1 MEIQTFALGLRTVS
15 GFLPYAKKLAD
26 DEIKFL
32 WLLIPQQV
40 KEQITDEMWA
50 YACNQRLLDPNP
62 DKEQA
67 LHVQLF
73 KYVYR
78 VRDGQPAFE
87 WGLKEDLPRRMA
99 LGGTFHTPALPSSN
113 RQQYEELVATN
124 PALKYLR

>member
-1 MEIQTFALGLRTVS
+1 MQIQSFALGLRTVS

-40 KEQITDEMWA
+40 KDDVSDDVWA

-67 LHVQLF
+67 LHLQML

-78 VRDGQPAFE
+78 VRDGQPAFD
-87 WGLKEDLPRRMA
+87 WGLKEDLRQRMSA
-99 LGGTFHTPALPSSN
+99 GAVFQGQPSTAPMLSSVDN
-113 RQQYEELVATN
+113 GPTHHLLQGLM
-124 PALKYLR
+124 

>member
-1 MEIQTFALGLRTVS
+1 MQIQSFALGLRTVS

-40 KEQITDEMWA
+40 KDDVSDDVWA

-67 LHVQLF
+67 LHLQLL

-78 VRDGQPAFE
+78 TRDGQPAFD
-87 WGLKEDLPRRMA
+87 WGFKEDLPQRMSA
-99 LGGTFHTPALPSSN
+99 GAVFQGQATQPALTS
-113 RQQYEELVATN
+113 VDIGATHH
-124 PALKYLR
+124 LLQGLM

>member
-1 MEIQTFALGLRTVS
+1 MQIQSFALGLRTVS

-40 KEQITDEMWA
+40 KDDVSDELWA

-62 DKEQA
+62 DKDQA
-67 LHVQLF
+67 LHLQLL

-78 VRDGQPAFE
+78 VRDGQPAFD
-87 WGLKEDLPRRMA
+87 WGFKEDLPQRMKA
-99 LGGTFHTPALPSSN
+99 GAVFQGQQATQPALLPVVDGPTYHLL
-113 RQQYEELVATN
+113 QGLT
-124 PALKYLR
+124 